1 MKKFKIIIII
11 LLSLN
16 LIAVTVAII
25 LSSISL
31 SKQKYNEIYSSEEV
45 GFIDVFGNEPIEK
58 MYVYFVIMSHDS
70 VEFYDEEIVNE
81 LKEILNK
88 AVFQKLEHN
97 IDLYKDNPYTN
108 FRLSM
113 YTENEKV
120 QIGICGDNSILIRT
134 RESECIYKTNVARE
148 IYDLAYKA
156 AYLYIPED
164 VRHNS
169 NSSWP
174 TPEGL
179 E

>member
-1 MKKFKIIIII
+1 MKKFKIITII
-11 LLSLN
+11 LMSLN

-25 LSSISL
+25 ISSISL
-31 SKQKYNEIYSSEEV
+31 SKQKYNEIYSCHEV
-45 GFIDVFGNEPIEK
+45 GFDEIFGDEPVEK
-58 MYVYFVIMSHDS
+58 MYVHFQIMSHES
-70 VEFYDEEIVNE
+70 AEFYDEDIINE
-81 LKEILNK
+81 LKDLVKN
-88 AVFQKLEHN
+88 AVFQKQESDNKRILLAN
-97 IDLYKDNPYTN
+97 TSLAFYTKDKMIDL
-108 FRLSM
+108 
-113 YTENEKV
+113 
-120 QIGICGDNSILIRT
+120 GIARFGSLYIRT
-134 RESECIYKTNVARE
+134 NDSEAYYKTNVAKE